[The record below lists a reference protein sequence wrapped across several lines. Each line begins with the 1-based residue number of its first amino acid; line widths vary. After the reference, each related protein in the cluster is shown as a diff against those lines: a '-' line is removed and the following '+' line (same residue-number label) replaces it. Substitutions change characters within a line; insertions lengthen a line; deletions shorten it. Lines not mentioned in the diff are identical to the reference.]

1 MGQSS
6 SQVSAPPVESKRS
19 AADPS
24 VNAAPS
30 SHLQALD
37 TSLQDVTAVDDVFA
51 PIDHFDDDVEYLGR
65 WHTRDDSE
73 EKEER
78 PTNEGRHKFGASW
91 RYKTRYNISVW
102 NHATVKELRDLNEEQ
117 LSQLVYDAFKY
128 GSRNVKKFMVESA
141 RMRHHN
147 NTVKVNVR
155 SKPKDIEKPPE
166 FNEEDCGEYIENNV
180 NLIVEPFT
188 IKLPEVFMRDLKIN
202 HPEDKFETIATLI
215 ECNAERYGFTI
226 KEPSDLIDIQWK
238 EGNNVKVRNVRNE
251 RRCDA
256 FLKFRHVDHANEALQ
271 NGIRI
276 RDKSYSGIRDPPP
289 TPPTICRRCSLF
301 DHSTDTCRE
310 SIPRCCWCAGVH
322 EIRRCPSKGIPG
334 QQKCV
339 NCDGDHPA
347 TDPSCLVAQ
356 YEQQR
361 LVQSRKLY
369 PSSLAPRS
377 DDIDHLQLARDARDL
392 VADLELSDEER
403 RGNPPEGFLGR
414 PNRLVLGA
422 SRGFPPRQ
430 RDGDLFDDLSS
441 TDDSPWPPS
450 NPANKSNIPS
460 AQPNTMA
467 SDPGPSLRDIRDLN
481 STSLS
486 QRSLLN
492 NDEQIGQPRL
502 PKLPDN
508 RARSTFNSHMYSDGV
523 KGSSSSLSIMD
534 NFVRRGSAQS
544 SNPAFSGQAS
554 FRSSTSATPQPGSAA
569 PTALSAVQLGKRP
582 LSAGHDL
589 ASTDALPWRTLKNPA
604 ANSQHKRGRLEVS
617 KQRQDRRKLLCMS
630 GLPSNTGPA
639 GPSNSAIA
647 GRSTQML

>member
-6 SQVSAPPVESKRS
+6 SQVSAPPVEAKQS
-19 AADPS
+19 AGHPS
-24 VNAAPS
+24 VNTAPS
-30 SHLQALD
+30 SHLQAID
-37 TSLQDVTAVDDVFA
+37 TSLQDVTAVDDVFT
-51 PIDHFDDDVEYLGR
+51 PIDDFDNDLEYLGR

-78 PTNEGRHKFGASW
+78 PVNEGRHKFGAEW
-91 RYKTRYNISVW
+91 RYKTRYNIPVW
-102 NHATVKELRDLNEEQ
+102 NHAVLKELRDMDEEQ
-117 LSQLVYDAFKY
+117 LVELVYDAFKF

-155 SKPKDIEKPPE
+155 SKPKDIEKAPE
-166 FNEEDCGEYIENNV
+166 FNEEECSEYIEKNV
-180 NLIVEPFT
+180 NVNVETFS

-202 HPEDKFETIATLI
+202 HPEDKFETIATLV

-226 KEPSDLIDIQWK
+226 KEPYDLIDIEWK

-251 RRCDA
+251 RKCDA
-256 FLKFRHVDHANEALQ
+256 FLKFRLVDHANEALQ

-289 TPPTICRRCSLF
+289 TPPIICRRCSLF

-322 EIRRCPSKGIPG
+322 EIRRCPSKAIPG

-347 TDPSCLVAQ
+347 TDPNCLVAQ

-369 PSSLAPRS
+369 PSSLAPQS

-403 RGNPPEGFLGR
+403 RANPPEGFLGR
-414 PNRLVLGA
+414 PNRLVMGA
-422 SRGFPPRQ
+422 SRGFPPREK
-430 RDGDLFDDLSS
+430 DGDIFDDLSS
-441 TDDSPWPPS
+441 TDENPWPPGPTN
-450 NPANKSNIPS
+450 NPKIPL
-460 AQPNTMA
+460 AQSKPLA

-481 STSLS
+481 SNNLS

-492 NDEQIGQPRL
+492 NNEQTEQPRL

-508 RARSTFNSHMYSDGV
+508 RARSTFNSHMYSDGCR
-523 KGSSSSLSIMD
+523 GSSSSLSIMD
-534 NFVRRGSAQS
+534 NFVRRGSAQF
-544 SNPAFSGQAS
+544 SNPAFSGQPS
-554 FRSSTSATPQPGSAA
+554 LRSSTSATTQPGTAA
-569 PTALSAVQLGKRP
+569 ATALSTTQLGKRP
-582 LSAGHDL
+582 LSASHDL
-589 ASTDALPWRTLKNPA
+589 PSTDALPWRTLKNPA
-604 ANSQHKRGRLEVS
+604 VTSQNKRGRLEVS
-617 KQRQDRRKLLCMS
+617 KRRQDRGKLLCMS
-630 GLPSNTGPA
+630 ALPSNTGAA
-639 GPSNSAIA
+639 GPSNNALA
-647 GRSTQML
+647 GGATRVR